1 MEYVFKL
8 HVFHSFLAR
17 FFHSDS
23 AIRYCNIYIS
33 IMSMCGVE
41 NTLSKS
47 KLVTLLKWDVEV
59 DTLVQQRFYP
69 TLTGNFGRNPTK
81 QTGEN
86 GMLNSDINRQKS
98 GQILIVPK
106 KSREHKCCCLSVASL
121 GHCGMCGGQYCLVRN
136 FEPWWPSD

>member
-1 MEYVFKL
+1 MDMEYVFKL

-47 KLVTLLKWDVEV
+47 KLVTLLKGDVK
-59 DTLVQQRFYP
+59 DATLVHQRFYIFI
-69 TLTGNFGRNPTK
+69 TEWQF
-81 QTGEN
+81 
-86 GMLNSDINRQKS
+86 RQKFNK
-98 GQILIVPK
+98 L
-106 KSREHKCCCLSVASL
+106 ETNL
-121 GHCGMCGGQYCLVRN
+121 
-136 FEPWWPSD
+136 